1 MLFGSQ
7 QMSPPTEPTL
17 HARPTLRF
25 RVHDWQDRANREEF
39 RLLYRRLI
47 YGRARR
53 AGLEHTEAD
62 AVAED
67 VFKRVAETIKDFDA
81 NPEREPF
88 RSWLMTLTYWRIADK
103 FESKGKLPVH
113 SPSPAGPD
121 STAGGTGT
129 LERVPSPEDEEDDWD
144 REWQQHVLAMALQ
157 RLARQVKPRH
167 FQVFEFYVRQG
178 WSVLNVSTELAIN
191 PASVYVIGHRL
202 TKLLKAEV
210 EKLKVQVG

>member
-62 AVAED
+62 AVGED
-67 VFKRVAETIKDFDA
+67 VLKRVAETIKDFDA

-88 RSWLMTLTYWRIADK
+88 RSWLMTLTHWRIADK

-113 SPSPAGPD
+113 SPSPAGPI
-121 STAGGTGT
+121 AQRAARGLWGGCHRPKTRKTTGIASGSNT
-129 LERVPSPEDEEDDWD
+129 CWRW
-144 REWQQHVLAMALQ
+144 R
-157 RLARQVKPRH
+157 
-167 FQVFEFYVRQG
+167 
-178 WSVLNVSTELAIN
+178 WSGSR
-191 PASVYVIGHRL
+191 GR
-202 TKLLKAEV
+202 
-210 EKLKVQVG
+210 

>member
-1 MLFGSQ
+1 
-7 QMSPPTEPTL
+7 MSPPTEPTL

-62 AVAED
+62 AVGED
-67 VFKRVAETIKDFDA
+67 VLKRVAETIKDFDA

-88 RSWLMTLTYWRIADK
+88 RSWLMTLTHWRIADK
-103 FESKGKLPVH
+103 FESKGKQGQA
-113 SPSPAGPD
+113 AGVFPLARRAD

-129 LERVPSPEDEEDDWD
+129 LGRVPSPEDEEDDWD
-144 REWQQHVLAMALQ
+144 REWQQHVLAMALE

-167 FQVFEFYVRQG
+167 FQVFELYVRQG
-178 WSVLNVSTELAIN
+178 WTVLKVSTELAIN

-202 TKLLKAEV
+202 TKRLKAEV
-210 EKLKVQVG
+210 EKLKVLVG